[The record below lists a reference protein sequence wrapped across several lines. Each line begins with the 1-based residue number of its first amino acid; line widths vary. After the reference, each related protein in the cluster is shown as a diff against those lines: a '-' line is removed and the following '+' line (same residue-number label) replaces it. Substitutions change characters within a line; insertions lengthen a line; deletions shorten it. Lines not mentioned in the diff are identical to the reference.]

1 MDAES
6 QTTCTLAKGGSVVMI
21 KKGKKDIANILV
33 ADFGGNIFLHLVGTD
48 GVEFAVSGDHVDYPP
63 REKK

>member
-1 MDAES
+1 
-6 QTTCTLAKGGSVVMI
+6 MI